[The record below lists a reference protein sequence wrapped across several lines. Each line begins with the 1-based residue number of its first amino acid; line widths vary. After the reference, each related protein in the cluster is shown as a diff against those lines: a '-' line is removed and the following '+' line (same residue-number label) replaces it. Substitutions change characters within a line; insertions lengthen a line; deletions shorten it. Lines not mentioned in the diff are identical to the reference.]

1 MKSGRFHFPSSNN
14 GSELQDPAALDNGS
28 ADAGNRFRPS
38 EFPCGSTGT
47 GEIAETGN
55 AVQCSGLL
63 GKGEQV
69 GVRAASASNDLL
81 KHHFHDT
88 ANHWRKLA
96 EQADRHAYQDT
107 LAIRSREIAA
117 A

>member
-63 GKGEQV
+63 GKGEH
-69 GVRAASASNDLL
+69 RAQAHHSLSQLFISNLPMSAHAYN
-81 KHHFHDT
+81 
-88 ANHWRKLA
+88 A
-96 EQADRHAYQDT
+96 EQRRQDRKAEVE
-107 LAIRSREIAA
+107 AIDIISVRLWW
-117 A
+117 